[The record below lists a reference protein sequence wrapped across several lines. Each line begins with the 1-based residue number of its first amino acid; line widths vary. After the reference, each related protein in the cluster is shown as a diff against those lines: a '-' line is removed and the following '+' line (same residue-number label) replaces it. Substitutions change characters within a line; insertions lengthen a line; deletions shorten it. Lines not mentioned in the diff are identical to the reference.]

1 MQLGFHAMMGMG
13 MARALVRKG
22 TDEGRRGLAFGLVL
36 GNVLPDTDFF
46 LLGPLYLVSSEL
58 GLQMHR
64 SFTHS
69 LITILLL
76 FAILYYRSKSPYRQ
90 NLALGIAAGM
100 LAHSIVDIFI
110 WFSAVRFLW
119 PLGLIGIPDTVN
131 LWSEVHPPELVSAL
145 LGAADYLAF
154 ALFFWWMGRQALSAG
169 TDGTFLPRLRAYAR
183 LSWVLFFVYTVV
195 AFLVNLAVFN
205 ILHYAVFILVML
217 PLTLHLISRMRD
229 TIYSLARVGGVVGG

>member
-1 MQLGFHAMMGMG
+1 MQLGFHAAMGMG

-22 TDEGRRGLAFGLVL
+22 TDDGRRGLAYGLVL

-64 SFTHS
+64 TFTHS
-69 LITILLL
+69 LITILLV
-76 FAILYYRSKSPYRQ
+76 FAVLYYRSKNSYRQ
-90 NLALGIAAGM
+90 NLALGVAMGM

-110 WFSAVRFLW
+110 WFSAVRFFW
-119 PLGLIGIPDTVN
+119 PLGLFGIPDTIN
-131 LWSEVHPPELVSAL
+131 LWSEFHPPELVSAL

-154 ALFFWWMGRQALSAG
+154 ALFFWLMGRQALSAG
-169 TDGTFLPRLRAYAR
+169 TDGTFLPRVRAFAR
-183 LSWVLFFVYTVV
+183 LSWVLFFVYTII
-195 AFLVNLAVFN
+195 AFFVNLAVFN

-217 PLTLHLISRMRD
+217 PITLHVIYRMRE
-229 TIYSLARVGGVVGG
+229 TIYSLARTGGIVGS